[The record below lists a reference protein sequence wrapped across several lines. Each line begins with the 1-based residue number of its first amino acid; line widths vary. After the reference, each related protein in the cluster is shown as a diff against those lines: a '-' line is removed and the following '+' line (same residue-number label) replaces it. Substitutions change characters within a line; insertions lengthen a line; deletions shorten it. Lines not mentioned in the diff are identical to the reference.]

1 MATGTILKVLEG
13 FHHWSDQRIAGIA
26 DRSTEYREWEYHL
39 VADVLDAAGIWLI
52 KEYIKIWQDNIK
64 AQVA

>member
-1 MATGTILKVLEG
+1 MVTGTILKLLEG
-13 FHHWSDQRIAGIA
+13 FHHWAAQRIAGIA
-26 DRSTEYREWEYHL
+26 DWSTEYREWEYHL
-39 VADVLDAAGIWLI
+39 VADVLDASGIWLI